1 MITSKELQ
9 YVKSWASSTP
19 MPGIDYSMNVLRKM
33 EECYNIFNSKYRDK
47 EYNIIFSNGEEIKL
61 EILEK
66 NLCHMLGV
74 NYKNL
79 TNEYFANY
87 RKIVLKTETSNITSY
102 ELLGLLIEHAKDVA
116 EYDNSTHKEKAINY
130 YKSGIKSTIF
140 KKLSDFE
147 QFNFGA
153 INYDPKDNKYDYIN
167 QKLLFI
173 PSNQAIC
180 PYFMMGIKKA
190 DNVSQDYITY
200 TLLAPKEYQEAVI
213 DNDTSEESEYDN
225 NSAKNYFDNQ
235 EVIIPTQI
243 LISDNNVLNKIQATP
258 EEKMR
263 LLTMYKSIITKYGI
277 PNRLNIYGDY
287 EAMLNDLDRTYQK
300 VKN

>member
-1 MITSKELQ
+1 
-9 YVKSWASSTP
+9 

-180 PYFMMGIKKA
+180 PYFMMGIKK
-190 DNVSQDYITY
+190 S
-200 TLLAPKEYQEAVI
+200 
-213 DNDTSEESEYDN
+213 
-225 NSAKNYFDNQ
+225 
-235 EVIIPTQI
+235 
-243 LISDNNVLNKIQATP
+243 
-258 EEKMR
+258 R
-263 LLTMYKSIITKYGI
+263 
-277 PNRLNIYGDY
+277 
-287 EAMLNDLDRTYQK
+287 
-300 VKN
+300 